1 MSTPSKSNA
10 QQEIPFLMRL
20 EKEVKGL
27 LTTLLILGI
36 IKKEKRIWG
45 YKIKKNLKQLTQ
57 ADSYISDSSL
67 YTTLRSLEKKYGL
80 LSSKMEE
87 RRRYYFL
94 TDLGSQITD
103 QAFTYWLKLVQ
114 EGNLAIKKLNFH

>member
-1 MSTPSKSNA
+1 MSIPSKSDA

-20 EKEVKGL
+20 EKEVKGM

-103 QAFTYWLKLVQ
+103 QAFTYWLRLVQ
-114 EGNLAIKKLNFH
+114 EGNFAIEKLNLQ

>member
-1 MSTPSKSNA
+1 MSIPSKSNA

-20 EKEVKGL
+20 EKEVKGM

>member
-1 MSTPSKSNA
+1 MSTPSKSDA

-20 EKEVKGL
+20 EKEVKGM

-45 YKIKKNLKQLTQ
+45 YKIKKNLKQLIQ

-114 EGNLAIKKLNFH
+114 EGNFAIKKLNFH

>member
-1 MSTPSKSNA
+1 MSTPSKSDA

-20 EKEVKGL
+20 EKEVKGF

>member
-1 MSTPSKSNA
+1 
-10 QQEIPFLMRL
+10 
-20 EKEVKGL
+20 
-27 LTTLLILGI
+27 
-36 IKKEKRIWG
+36 
-45 YKIKKNLKQLTQ
+45 KQLTQ
-57 ADSYISDSSL
+57 TDSYISDSSL

-103 QAFTYWLKLVQ
+103 QAFTHWLKLVQ
-114 EGNLAIKKLNFH
+114 EGNLAIKKLNLH